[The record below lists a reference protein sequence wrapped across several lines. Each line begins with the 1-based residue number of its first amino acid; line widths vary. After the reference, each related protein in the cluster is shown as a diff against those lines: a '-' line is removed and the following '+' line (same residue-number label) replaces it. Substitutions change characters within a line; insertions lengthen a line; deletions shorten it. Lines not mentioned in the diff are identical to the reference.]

1 MCLCDALAWLANDQL
16 AGLDINKKLTLVTP
30 ILAKADVIL
39 TLVEDKCLLK
49 QLRTIKDNVLLNRV
63 NTLFRVN
70 QTPLAVGSSYRILG
84 RLRSLWQNTS
94 SALLPS
100 KYSLKRSTSSINDAL
115 LKFSK
120 VHSSGSRLM

>member
-84 RLRSLWQNTS
+84 RLRSL
-94 SALLPS
+94 
-100 KYSLKRSTSSINDAL
+100 
-115 LKFSK
+115 
-120 VHSSGSRLM
+120 